1 MKKYMNEIE
10 KKESEAMIKRTLDF
24 LISLS
29 KLMSNSEVNNLLEEI
44 LTYITSLKGRQWK
57 EIYET
62 TIKRLDPIKRELDDT
77 RQKVNNIIEIEN
89 ASKRAKLCYTALNYS
104 MITLI
109 LTFTIS
115 IVFYLVFMNYI
126 YSLVLL
132 EILET
137 IIIFLEIFYLYKM
150 YKKIDINMFIE

>member
-1 MKKYMNEIE
+1 MEEIE
-10 KKESEAMIKRTLDF
+10 KRESEAMIKRTLDF

-29 KLMSNSEVNNLLEEI
+29 KLMSNSEVNDLLEEI

-62 TIKRLDPIKRELDDT
+62 TIKRLDPIKRELDDI
-77 RQKVNNIIEIEN
+77 RQKVNNIKEVEN
-89 ASKRAKLCYTALNYS
+89 ASRRAKLCYTALNYS

-115 IVFYLVFMNYI
+115 ILFYTIFMDYI
-126 YSLVLL
+126 YSFLFL
-132 EILET
+132 EIVET
-137 IIIFLEIFYLYKM
+137 IIIFLEILYLYKT